1 MSISRGVLR
10 GCNCLLSAALLRLCA
25 GREEWFRVG
34 WKVTAVGGRSPPQPC
49 SENRSISPT
58 AVLRNRSLHHREIA
72 KEMIQKAETAGCKV
86 SDPRRA
92 GLLRDH
98 PRAARLCSI

>member
-1 MSISRGVLR
+1 MVQSWLESD
-10 GCNCLLSAALLRLCA
+10 GC
-25 GREEWFRVG
+25 W
-34 WKVTAVGGRSPPQPC
+34 WP
-49 SENRSISPT
+49 ISPT